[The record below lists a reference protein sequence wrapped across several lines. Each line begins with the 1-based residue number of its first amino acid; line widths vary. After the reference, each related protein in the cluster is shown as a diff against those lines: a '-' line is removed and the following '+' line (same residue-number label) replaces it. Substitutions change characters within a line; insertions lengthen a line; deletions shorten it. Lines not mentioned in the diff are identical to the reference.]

1 MSRAFVKEP
10 DGDQVIDE
18 LPERVHSPH
27 VNYVTPTGLRQL
39 QEQVDGLLARRKSL
53 SREVS
58 AEDKKLG
65 ERCHISIS
73 D

>member
-27 VNYVTPTGLRQL
+27 VNYVTPVGTIIPDLFMSKLRYPPAFRSRKNRAK
-39 QEQVDGLLARRKSL
+39 DRAPFLLR
-53 SREVS
+53 
-58 AEDKKLG
+58 
-65 ERCHISIS
+65 
-73 D
+73 